1 MLFRKVEM
9 KNKRSNKFSQI
20 AFINVFAIA
29 AIIYFVY
36 YLYWRAAYT
45 LNPTN
50 LLLSWVLWAAEAF
63 GVFAYILF
71 VFITHNIEPNRKFTT
86 APRGLKVDV
95 FIPTYNEE
103 INVLEPTLIGC
114 VKMRYPH
121 TTYILDDGNRPW
133 VKELA
138 DRLGVKYIARPSHEH
153 HKAGNI
159 NFALQ
164 QTKGDFIVLLDADMV
179 PQPQYIERSLGY
191 FSDEKLALIQMPQ
204 EFYNQDS
211 IQHASK
217 RKHWHEQSLFFRVIQ
232 PGKNY
237 TNSAFWCGSPSII
250 RRAALES
257 VNGVATETITED
269 IHTSVRLHARGWE
282 TYYLNEVLAY
292 GIAPQTINSFLVQR
306 LRWAQGTMQLYR
318 SSDSPL
324 WINGLSFK
332 QRLSYFSSFLAY
344 LESFQKLAL
353 ILIPVLILG
362 LGVFPMQVAFSSFL
376 LHWIPFFLFNYFA
389 NQLSGRGYFNYFK
402 TEMYNLLKMMV
413 FIQSTLTL
421 VLNRPLQFK
430 VTPKS
435 VDNDVYQKEHQALRL
450 YEGLFALLA
459 VTMLFSIVR
468 LFLPNLQELT
478 PDAFAIAFFW
488 AAYNAFI
495 ILLATQEIFKKR
507 HERKQYRFPVRLFG
521 DLISTT
527 GENLIEP
534 VRINDLSTGGCGL
547 AAKNEVNLA
556 DNWQLRIY
564 LPTNEQI
571 TLPIKHLAFQRKN
584 NQNFFVIGGEFG
596 QLQDEERGKLFEY
609 IFLSLPPLQG
619 QTNDNNVL
627 KSPFPPLAQ
636 EEANPGV
643 HQ

>member
-1 MLFRKVEM
+1 M
-9 KNKRSNKFSQI
+9 KNKQSNKVFRFS
-20 AFINVFAIA
+20 FINVFAVA
-29 AIIYFVY
+29 AIIYFIY
-36 YLYWRAAYT
+36 YLYWRATYT
-45 LNPTN
+45 LNPEN
-50 LLLSWVLWAAEAF
+50 LFLSWLLWAAEAF
-63 GVFAYILF
+63 GVFAYLLF
-71 VFITHNIEPNRKFTT
+71 VYVTHNIEPNRKFTT

-95 FIPTYNEE
+95 FVPTYNEE
-103 INVLEPTLIGC
+103 VEVLEPTLIGC

-121 TTYILDDGNRPW
+121 TTYVLDDGNRPW

-159 NFALQ
+159 NYALQ

-179 PQPQYIERSLGY
+179 PQPQYIERTLGY
-191 FSDEKLALIQMPQ
+191 FLDEKLALIQMPQ

-269 IHTSVRLHARGWE
+269 IHTSVRLHSQGWQ

-318 SSDSPL
+318 SAESPL
-324 WINGLSFK
+324 WIRGLTFK

-344 LESFQKLAL
+344 LESFQKLTL

-362 LGVFPMQVAFSSFL
+362 LGVFPMRVAFSSFL

-402 TEMYNLLKMMV
+402 TEMYNLLKMMI

-421 VLNRPLQFK
+421 VFNRPLQFK

-435 VDNDVYQKEHQALRL
+435 VDSDVYHNEHRALRL

-459 VTMLFSIVR
+459 ATMIFSIVR
-468 LFLPNLQELT
+468 LFLPNQHELT
-478 PDAFAIAFFW
+478 VDAFAIAFFW

-507 HERKQYRFPVRLFG
+507 HERKQYRFPVNVNAE
-521 DLISTT
+521 LIS
-527 GENLIEP
+527 GNENMVSQP
-534 VRINDLSTGGCGL
+534 VQVIDLSTGGCGFI
-547 AAKNEVNLA
+547 AKNEVDLKDSWA
-556 DNWQLRIY
+556 LRLFY
-564 LPTNEQI
+564 SSNESVI
-571 TLPIKHLAFQRKN
+571 LPIKRLAFQRKN
-584 NQNFFVIGGEFG
+584 AAGKFLIGTEFADLSNLQQELLYEYLFVI
-596 QLQDEERGKLFEY
+596 
-609 IFLSLPPLQG
+609 LPPLQDRQNG
-619 QTNDNNVL
+619 QTVL
-627 KSPFPPLAQ
+627 
-636 EEANPGV
+636 ANPFQTLPQGEIKSGL
-643 HQ
+643 QN

>member
-1 MLFRKVEM
+1 M
-9 KNKRSNKFSQI
+9 KNNQTKKFFQLS
-20 AFINVFAIA
+20 FVNVFAVA

-36 YLYWRAAYT
+36 YLYWRVVNT
-45 LNPTN
+45 LNPAN

-63 GVFAYILF
+63 GVFAYLLF
-71 VFITHNIEPNRKFTT
+71 VFITHNIEPNRKFTI
-86 APRGLKVDV
+86 APRGLNVDV
-95 FIPTYNEE
+95 FVPTFNEE
-103 INVLEPTLIGC
+103 IDVLEPTLIGC

-121 TTYILDDGNRPW
+121 TTYVLDDGNRPW

-159 NFALQ
+159 NYALGKTQ
-164 QTKGDFIVLLDADMV
+164 GDFIVLLDADMV
-179 PQPQYIERSLGY
+179 PQPQYIERTLGY
-191 FSDEKLALIQMPQ
+191 FSDAKLALIQMPQ

-250 RRAALES
+250 RRSALES
-257 VNGVATETITED
+257 VGGVATETITED
-269 IHTSVRLHARGWE
+269 IHTSVRLHSRGWQ

-318 SSDSPL
+318 SSESPL
-324 WINGLSFK
+324 WIKGLSFE
-332 QRLSYFSSFLAY
+332 QRISYFSSFLAY

-362 LGVFPMQVAFSSFL
+362 LGVFPMQIGFTSFL

-389 NQLSGRGYFNYFK
+389 NQFSGRGYFNYFK

-421 VLNRPLQFK
+421 VFNRPLQFK

-435 VDNDVYQKEHQALRL
+435 VDNDVYQKEHRALRL

-468 LFLPNLQELT
+468 LFLPNQEELT
-478 PDAFAIAFFW
+478 ADAFAIAFFW

-507 HERKQYRFPVRLFG
+507 HERKQYRFPVKVYA
-521 DLISTT
+521 DLYSAQDRSQIH
-527 GENLIEP
+527 P
-534 VRINDLSTGGCGL
+534 VRVSDLSTGGCGL
-547 AAKNEVNLA
+547 VARSEVNLA
-556 DNWQLRIY
+556 ENWLLHLY
-564 LPTNEQI
+564 LPTNEQV
-571 TLPIKHLAFQRKN
+571 TLPIKRLAFQQKN
-584 NQNFFVIGGEFG
+584 NQGKYIIGGEFG
-596 QLQDEERGKLFEY
+596 QMEDIQRDLLFEY
-609 IFLSLPPLQG
+609 LFVTIPPLQDLPNNG
-619 QTNDNNVL
+619 QALNNPL
-627 KSPFPPLAQ
+627 PPLAQ
-636 EEANPGV
+636 EETKPSL
-643 HQ
+643 Q